1 MYICIYIHIIV
12 SWIIRNRETEYQLL
26 NRGERSWE
34 SSVYEYDVYETA
46 LISNAATADLLLQLW
61 KLRKGAGVASGI

>member
-1 MYICIYIHIIV
+1 MNDEKRMQ
-12 SWIIRNRETEYQLL
+12 SFLK
-26 NRGERSWE
+26 